1 MVSPDLW
8 TTKRRDRVHPDG
20 CLVICSKTGGL
31 LAAVET
37 LCNPRGADQFLGP
50 TTLWSLD
57 QVFLPVEM
65 EMRTEVEIVV

>member
-1 MVSPDLW
+1 M
-8 TTKRRDRVHPDG
+8 
-20 CLVICSKTGGL
+20 GGL

-50 TTLWSLD
+50 TTLWPLHE
-57 QVFLPVEM
+57 VFLSIEM